1 MRYISE
7 KIMRVVSAASVG
19 LIALM
24 SSSGTAY
31 AQSTNIDDLITK
43 FGTYIVDPI
52 LLVIFAA
59 GFFMFMWGLF
69 QFMLNISRGEDTSD
83 GKRHMIYGTLGMLIM
98 VSVYGIIAFLD
109 NTFGLNVSNPDVNTQ
124 NVSAPT
130 VQFVQQ

>member
-1 MRYISE
+1 MGYVSK
-7 KIMRVVSAASVG
+7 KIIRSAKVSGAFAV
-19 LIALM
+19 ALLC
-24 SSSGTAY
+24 SSGTAY
-31 AQSTNIDDLITK
+31 AQTTNVDSLITK
-43 FGTYIVDPI
+43 FGIYIVDPI

-69 QFMLNISRGEDTSD
+69 QFMVNVSRGEDTAD

-109 NTFGLNVSNPDVNTQ
+109 NTFGLNVSNPNINTR
-124 NVSAPT
+124 NISAPT